1 MAERYGLLPS
11 EVLSRAT
18 TLDVAVMDISLSYEK
33 MKHDKS
39 QGKPPSMTQEDMKA
53 LLEKAKGTSNGN

>member
-18 TLDVAVMDISLSYEK
+18 TLDIAVMDISLSYQK
-33 MKHDKS
+33 MQQDRSTGKVPTMS
-39 QGKPPSMTQEDMKA
+39 QDAMKA
-53 LLEKAKGTSNGN
+53 LLEKAKG